1 MSNIIRL
8 KIDVTKIDKARLYK
22 GAKGVYLDAAAIP
35 TKDSQYGDT
44 HVIIQD
50 VSKEEREQGV
60 KGGII
65 GNAKELVKEAPRE
78 QQRQAAAKSAD
89 GWDDDA
95 DDSIPF

>member
-78 QQRQAAAKSAD
+78 QQRQAAAQD
-89 GWDDDA
+89 VREDDMQ
-95 DDSIPF
+95 DDEIPF